1 MELPK
6 VKAVVQV
13 YNPMYDRES
22 GEPLWIMAEREVE
35 VLSLNLNSGGM
46 RVRYKDTSIDGT
58 VKNTTCDI
66 GIEWFDAKY
75 KIVEKV

>member
-1 MELPK
+1 MLPK
-6 VKAVVQV
+6 VLAVVQV
-13 YNPMYDRES
+13 YNPNYARGSDT
-22 GEPLWIMAEREVE
+22 PFWIMAEREVE

-46 RVRYKDTSIDGT
+46 RVRYKDVSIDGT